1 MVVKACK
8 FRILVE
14 TSSGLPGSLVLLFR
28 DLSDFGFIYSGEG
41 KGHIVFAISIK
52 LAVVFSYVL
61 SQLFFLE
68 LPNIEFLA
76 RVLKDLYV
84 WRQINSGLR

>member
-1 MVVKACK
+1 MVIKACK
-8 FRILVE
+8 FRILIE
-14 TSSGLPGSLVLLFR
+14 TSSGLPGGLVLLFR
-28 DLSDFGFIYSGEG
+28 DLRDFGFIYSGEG
-41 KGHIVFAISIK
+41 KGYVVFAVSIK
-52 LAVVFSYVL
+52 FAVVFSYVL